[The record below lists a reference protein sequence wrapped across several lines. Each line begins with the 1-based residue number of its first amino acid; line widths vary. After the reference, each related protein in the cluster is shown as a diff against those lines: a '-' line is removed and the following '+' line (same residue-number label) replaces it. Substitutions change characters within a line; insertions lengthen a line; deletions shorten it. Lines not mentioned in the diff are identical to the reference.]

1 MRTELRRGFTL
12 IEMLAVVLI
21 IAILGAMIMP
31 ALHNAHQRSRIVKAQ
46 AETRELMKALEV
58 YWSTYHDWSGL
69 GSGGSMTAEKVAIL
83 SGENL
88 NGDNPREIQFMEFPP
103 EAEEDGFRDPWGSL
117 YRYAVEI
124 PEDVEDKWHYATRV
138 YCANR
143 KREEL

>member
-83 SGENL
+83 SGEN
-88 NGDNPREIQFMEFPP
+88 PQEIQFMEFPP
-103 EAEEDGFRDPWGSL
+103 GAEANGFQDPWGSL
-117 YRYAVEI
+117 YRYAVEE
-124 PEDVEDKWHYATRV
+124 PEDVEDKWYYATRV